1 MGVRQG
7 EGRIPLDLT
16 HHQHKL
22 VIPGH
27 VLRRI
32 YNEQTHRISVANPM
46 GLAVLFSD
54 LPPSGLPGRF
64 HHSFPEWP
72 EPARHGASAPCLG
85 AIQVYSGAQSPFTFL
100 AGAAVPA
107 AGERCRRDGAAV
119 AGPWSF
125 RGGIL
130 MEMIRIFGLI
140 AGFGFRSCV
149 VPRSPHVC
157 SRSSFGSTVLQ
168 PWQSA
173 PMGNDSRA
181 EGDPGVKPGG
191 LY

>member
-32 YNEQTHRISVANPM
+32 YNEQTHNQRCQPHRV
-46 GLAVLFSD
+46 GGAVLRS
-54 LPPSGLPGRF
+54 
-64 HHSFPEWP
+64 
-72 EPARHGASAPCLG
+72 SAK
-85 AIQVYSGAQSPFTFL
+85 
-100 AGAAVPA
+100 
-107 AGERCRRDGAAV
+107 RV
-119 AGPWSF
+119 AGPVSPLLSRVARAGPSRSIGPLPGGNIRFIAELNLRSRWARQF
-125 RGGIL
+125 PPRGNDVGAMEQRSLDLGHSGVIL
-130 MEMIRIFGLI
+130 MEMIRVFGLI

-149 VPRSPHVC
+149 VPRSPHVR

-173 PMGNDSRA
+173 PMGNDSRSA
-181 EGDPGVKPGG
+181 EGDPGVRPGG
-191 LY
+191 LC